1 MLTYNDM
8 IAELSD
14 DQKIRILS
22 GVGKI
27 SGKDMKNRGI
37 PCINVG
43 NMKDFDRDLYPHT
56 TSVSHSWNTRLWS
69 EVAAAKV
76 NKMSKAGVDLFVAH
90 GPKIKLSPYRK
101 ETTEDPYFSSVI
113 SAAYMKEAAARGMMT
128 GASGYYI
135 SESDVKWLDESPN
148 ERVLNQFV
156 VAPYKKA
163 LEISG
168 AQVLVT
174 DSRKLNEKYK
184 DTSAYI
190 QKAIADNTE
199 FLVCEHATEDNT
211 VDLVS
216 RGIICLDGS
225 ANALKTAL
233 VRHRK
238 LKKLLS
244 EGKDVT
250 LEQIEEEISSH
261 KAISDEMLDA
271 SLDRTLDFI
280 FKCTKE
286 REPVQD
292 IDIDESALAL
302 RATLESTVLLKNDGG
317 LLPIK
322 NVKSIVVVDCVS
334 DDCGEKDTL
343 GAGIEEILKNKG
355 IDIKRVRGIS
365 NAECNDDSVFSINNM
380 CQDADMTLLLL
391 GSGYDAEKII
401 YKTEKL
407 TLPPEQLYLSDKIS
421 KVTNK
426 VVAVVLSE
434 HAVDM
439 DFARPFGALILTP
452 LRIKYTASAITQIV
466 MGESEAMG
474 RLAYTLYSGSET
486 ALRKGYAYRSLH
498 GMKAGTFIGYR
509 YYDSADMCVG
519 YPFGHGLSYTK
530 FEYTQLSVSENEVA
544 FTIQNTGTRRG
555 CEVAQIYA
563 GLDSSSI
570 LRPKK
575 ELLGFAKIELEPFEK
590 KRITITI
597 ELPTVFVDG
606 ANVCEKGEYTVY
618 VGASVS
624 DVRLEGKIQSGETE
638 LQSDG
643 ERLSDYLQTKTNVL
657 NDKYTL
663 EADYSFMKN
672 KEQFKNI
679 LVGVGAITLSIVLA
693 VFNITTHLESMA
705 LGIISGILA
714 FFAVIFFI
722 IDAIERTKARS
733 KQIAE
738 IDEANKELFKD
749 AEQIPVLSTQKM
761 FEDNFD
767 DVPAEDHKET
777 EVFFN
782 PQADLG
788 VVGNVTDDFRI
799 LNAVRE
805 FNQFACERGYKL
817 SRGVIENLFASLTSS
832 RLLIVN
838 GLNAE
843 QFNSFILLISEYFE
857 SVACMDNS
865 SKTEENTEEKQKNV
879 FFEYD
884 HEGYKVKKNIFK
896 AFSNAINMPS
906 AVQIAAI
913 DEITADNVNDWLA
926 PLMKYLVSP
935 KKSNDISI
943 SDDGKISRYTISR
956 NLWIAL
962 RLADDQTIDSL
973 PIEMIRCASVVNIS
987 FTPCQISDDHM
998 TTHGFN
1004 AHQADYMLE
1013 KESGK
1018 VEVPEDVW
1026 KKIDRL
1032 EKYATDYSGYKIGNK
1047 LWLELERHIGMLLAC
1062 EMDISDAVD
1071 AALATRILPS
1081 ITVELKDKLGK
1092 EDKTVYQMV
1101 EFVFG
1106 ENNVTF
1112 SKAFAESL
1120 KLKDRSSEE

>member
-1 MLTYNDM
+1 MLKYNDM

-37 PCINVG
+37 PCIKVG

-56 TSVSHSWNTRLWS
+56 TSISHSWNTSLWS

-76 NKMSKAGVDLFVAH
+76 NKMSKDGVDLFVAH
-90 GPKIKLSPYRK
+90 GPKVKLSPYRK

-128 GASGYYI
+128 GASGYYV
-135 SESDVKWLDESPN
+135 SESDVNWLDESPN

-174 DSRKLNEKYK
+174 DSRKLNDKYK
-184 DTSAYI
+184 DTSTYI
-190 QKAIADNTE
+190 QNAIADSTE

-238 LKKLLS
+238 LQRLLS
-244 EGKDVT
+244 EGKDIT
-250 LEQIEEEISSH
+250 LEDIEEEISSR

-271 SLDRTLDFI
+271 SLDRALDFI

-286 REPVQD
+286 RDAVEDV
-292 IDIDESALAL
+292 DIDESALAL
-302 RATLESTVLLKNDGG
+302 RATLESTVLLKNEGDI
-317 LLPIK
+317 LPIK
-322 NVKSIVVVDCVS
+322 KVKSMAIVDCVS
-334 DDCGEKDTL
+334 EGCNEADTL
-343 GAGIEEILKNKG
+343 GAQIEEILKAKG

-365 NAECNDDSVFSINNM
+365 SAECNDDSVFSINNM

-391 GSGYDAEKII
+391 GSGYDAERII

-434 HAVDM
+434 HAADM
-439 DFARPFGALILTP
+439 EFARPFSGLILTP

-466 MGESEAMG
+466 TGESEAMG

-486 ALRKGYAYRSLH
+486 ALRKGYAYRHQH
-498 GMKAGTFIGYR
+498 GMKAGAFIGYR
-509 YYDSADMCVG
+509 YYDTADMCVG
-519 YPFGHGLSYTK
+519 YPFGHGLSYAK
-530 FEYTQLSVSENEVA
+530 FEYAQLSVSEKEVS
-544 FTIQNTGTRRG
+544 FTIQNIGTRRG

-563 GLDSSSI
+563 GFDSPSI

-590 KRITITI
+590 KKITVTI
-597 ELPTVFVDG
+597 ELPTVFVNG
-606 ANVCEKGEYTVY
+606 TNVHEKGEYTVY

-624 DVRLEGKIQSGETE
+624 DVRLEGKIQFGDTS
-638 LQSDG
+638 LLSDG
-643 ERLSDYLQTKTNVL
+643 EQLSDYLQTKTNVL
-657 NDKYTL
+657 KDKYTL
-663 EADYSFMKN
+663 EADYSIMKN

-679 LVGVGAITLSIVLA
+679 LVGVGSITLAIVLA
-693 VFNITTHLESMA
+693 VFNITMQLNSMA

-733 KQIAE
+733 NQIAE

-761 FEDNFD
+761 FEENFD
-767 DVPAEDHKET
+767 TPAEEHKET
-777 EVFFN
+777 EVFYN
-782 PQADLG
+782 PQANSG
-788 VVGNVTDDFRI
+788 AVENVNDDFRI

-805 FNQFACERGYKL
+805 FNQFASERGYKM
-817 SRGVIENLFASLTSS
+817 SRGVTENLFASLTSS
-832 RLLIVN
+832 RLLLVN
-838 GLNAE
+838 GLNSE

-857 SVACMDNS
+857 AVACMDNS
-865 SKTEENTEEKQKNV
+865 SKNEDGSEEKQQNV
-879 FFEYD
+879 FYEYD

-896 AFSNAINMPS
+896 AFSNAVNTPS
-906 AVQIAAI
+906 TVQIAAI
-913 DEITADNVNDWLA
+913 DEITAENVNDWLA

-987 FTPCQISDDHM
+987 FTPCQPSDDHM

-1018 VEVPEDVW
+1018 GEVSEDVW

-1032 EKYATDYSGYKIGNK
+1032 EKYATDYSGYRIGNK
-1047 LWLELERHIGMLLAC
+1047 LWLEFEKHIGMLLAC

-1101 EFVFG
+1101 EFIFG
-1106 ENNVTF
+1106 ADNVAF

-1120 KLKDRSSEE
+1120 KSKDSSSEE